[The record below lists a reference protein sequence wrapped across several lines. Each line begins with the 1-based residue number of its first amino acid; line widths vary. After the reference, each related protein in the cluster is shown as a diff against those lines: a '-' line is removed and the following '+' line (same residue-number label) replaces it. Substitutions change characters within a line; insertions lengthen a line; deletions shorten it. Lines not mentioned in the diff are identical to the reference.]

1 MIEMNIQILPQDP
14 IHLIKKQ
21 GMAVRVKMASHDDR
35 RRSPEQACLRV
46 SSSPSI
52 NYEENADATFRT
64 ARHRAPSSFLQV
76 TGHHENKVSATF
88 IMILF
93 KILQEKDP
101 RIGVIAKQVCLFFQL
116 KRLFYCFNYH
126 SFSHFSIKKVVK
138 QCTILNRRGHP
149 DYVPLVDAL
158 RTNLYPVVGERHWNQ
173 TERCTRRLLSTVH
186 QEDVMP

>member
-101 RIGVIAKQVCLFFQL
+101 RIGVIAKQVCLFFKSEIALLFQL
-116 KRLFYCFNYH
+116 SFIFSFFYQKGCQAMYDFKQTGPSRLCP
-126 SFSHFSIKKVVK
+126 S
-138 QCTILNRRGHP
+138 C
-149 DYVPLVDAL
+149 
-158 RTNLYPVVGERHWNQ
+158 
-173 TERCTRRLLSTVH
+173 
-186 QEDVMP
+186 

>member
-101 RIGVIAKQVCLFFQL
+101 RIGVIAKQV
-116 KRLFYCFNYH
+116 
-126 SFSHFSIKKVVK
+126 VK